1 MNPEQLA
8 TSLEATIVAGIK
20 MPRGKKVHPFSCKPE
35 KRDPPCKCKMC
46 RQKKGSQC
54 KYVLDEYVN

>member
-1 MNPEQLA
+1 MRSYAISESRCPEA
-8 TSLEATIVAGIK
+8 
-20 MPRGKKVHPFSCKPE
+20 RGKKAHPFSCKPE
-35 KRDPPCKCKMC
+35 KRDPPYKCRMYVSAV